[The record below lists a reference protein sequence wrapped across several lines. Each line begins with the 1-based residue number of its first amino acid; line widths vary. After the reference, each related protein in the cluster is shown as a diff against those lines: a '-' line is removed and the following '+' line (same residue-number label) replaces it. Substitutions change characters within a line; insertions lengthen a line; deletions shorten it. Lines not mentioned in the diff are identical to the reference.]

1 MLVST
6 EASMNMSA
14 DHEPRSHSLD
24 RVEQLAAPDVLDA
37 ASVKIERAVAVTQ
50 RRLMRHEDVDA
61 FRKPRTPPRARSVF
75 S

>member
-1 MLVST
+1 
-6 EASMNMSA
+6 
-14 DHEPRSHSLD
+14 
-24 RVEQLAAPDVLDA
+24 VLDA